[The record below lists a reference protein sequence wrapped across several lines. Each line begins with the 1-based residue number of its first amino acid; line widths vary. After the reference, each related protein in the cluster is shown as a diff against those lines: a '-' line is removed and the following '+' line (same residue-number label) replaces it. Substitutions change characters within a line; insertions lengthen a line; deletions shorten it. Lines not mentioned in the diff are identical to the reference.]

1 MIMGDTAVVIMA
13 AGKGKRMKSNL
24 PKVLH
29 NLAGKPILNYV
40 LDTVDQLKAKRKI
53 LIIGYKSVQTRE
65 LIGDKI
71 EYVEQKEQLGTAHAV
86 LQTKKLLSNFKGDVL
101 ILSGDVPFLT
111 VKTLK
116 KLLKYHQANN
126 FCCTL
131 VSAILKNPKGYG
143 RIIRDKKGDI
153 KGIIEE
159 VDLSAD
165 KNKIGEVNS
174 GIYCF
179 NKEKLF
185 QTLKKIT
192 TDNRQREY
200 YLTDTVKILLSEG
213 LNIGN
218 IIIKDYSEIL
228 GINNRLD
235 LADASKK
242 VYQKT
247 IQDLM
252 VQGVTIVDTNS
263 TFIEQGVKIGQDSI
277 IYPFTIIEKNTK
289 IGKNCIIGPNSHL
302 IDSKIGKGV
311 KVWASIIEDSNI
323 EEEAKIGPYAHLRPG
338 TVVKKGAKIG
348 NFVEVKKSTIGEG
361 SKASHLTYLGDTI
374 IGKRVNIGA
383 GTITCNYD
391 GEKKNKT
398 IIEDGVFIGS
408 NNTLVAP
415 VKLGK
420 DSYTGAGST
429 ITEDV
434 PPGNLA
440 IARSRQKNISGW
452 RKKKKK
458 DKKIKLSK
466 IKF

>member
-1 MIMGDTAVVIMA
+1 MIMSDTAVIIMA

-40 LDTVDQLKAKRKI
+40 SDTVSQLEAKRKI
-53 LIIGYKSVQTRE
+53 LVVGYKGDKIRE

-71 EYVEQKEQLGTAHAV
+71 EFVEQKEQLGTAHAV
-86 LQTKKLLSNFKGDVL
+86 LQTEKLLSGFKGDVL

-116 KLLKYHQANN
+116 GLLKYHQNNN

-131 VSAILKNPKGYG
+131 LSTILKNPKGYG
-143 RIIRDKKGDI
+143 RIIRDKKGEL

-159 VDLSAD
+159 VDLSPE
-165 KNKIGEVNS
+165 KKKITEINS

-185 QTLKKIT
+185 QALEKVTK
-192 TDNRQREY
+192 DNKQGEY
-200 YLTDTVKILLSEG
+200 YLTDTVKILLGEG
-213 LNIGN
+213 LTIGN
-218 IIIKDYSEIL
+218 IIVKDYSEIL

-235 LADASKK
+235 LTDASQK

-247 IQDLM
+247 LQDLM
-252 VQGVTIVDTNS
+252 LQGVTVVDPNS
-263 TFIEQGVKIGQDSI
+263 TFIEQGVKIGQV
-277 IYPFTIIEKNTK
+277 
-289 IGKNCIIGPNSHL
+289 GPYSHL
-302 IDSKIGKGV
+302 IDADIGKGV
-311 KVWASIIEDSNI
+311 KVWASIIESSI
-323 EEEAKIGPYAHLRPG
+323 VKEGAKIGPYAHLRPE
-338 TVVKKGAKIG
+338 TVVEKGAKIG
-348 NFVEVKKSTIGEG
+348 NFVELKKTIVGEG
-361 SKASHLTYLGDTI
+361 SKASHLTYLGDAT
-374 IGKRVNIGA
+374 IGKKVNIGA

-408 NNTLVAP
+408 NNSLVAP

-434 PPGNLA
+434 PAENLA

-452 RKKKKK
+452 QKKKKE
-458 DKKIKLSK
+458 KKGR
-466 IKF
+466 

>member
-1 MIMGDTAVVIMA
+1 MGDTAVIIMA

-24 PKVLH
+24 PKALH

-40 LDTVDQLKAKRKI
+40 LDTVDQLEAKRKI
-53 LIIGYKSVQTRE
+53 LIVGYKSDQIRE

-86 LQTKKLLSNFKGDVL
+86 LQTKKLLSDFKGDVL

-111 VKTLK
+111 VKILK
-116 KLLKYHQANN
+116 NLLKYHQANN

-131 VSAILKNPKGYG
+131 LSTILKNPKGYG
-143 RIIRDKKGDI
+143 RIIRDKKGEI

-165 KNKIGEVNS
+165 KKKITEVNS
-174 GIYCF
+174 GIYCV
-179 NKEKLF
+179 NKDKLF
-185 QTLKKIT
+185 QALEKIT
-192 TDNRQREY
+192 PDNKQGEY
-200 YLTDTVKILLSEG
+200 YLTDSVEILLKEG
-213 LNIGN
+213 LTVGN
-218 IIIKDYSEIL
+218 IIVKDYSEIL
-228 GINNRLD
+228 GINSRLD
-235 LADASKK
+235 LTDASQK

-247 IQDLM
+247 LQDLM
-252 VQGVTIVDTNS
+252 LQGVTIVDPNS
-263 TFIEQGVKIGQDSI
+263 TFIERGVKIGQDTI
-277 IYPFTIIEKNTK
+277 IYPFTIIEKDTK
-289 IGKNCIIGPNSHL
+289 IESGCLIGPYSHL
-302 IDSKIGKGV
+302 IDADIGKGV
-311 KVWASIIEDSNI
+311 RVWASIIESSTVK
-323 EEEAKIGPYAHLRPG
+323 EEANIGPYAHLRPE
-338 TVVKKGAKIG
+338 TVVEKGAKIG
-348 NFVEVKKSTIGEG
+348 NFVEVKKSTIGED
-361 SKASHLTYLGDTI
+361 SKASHLTYLGDAI
-374 IGKRVNIGA
+374 IGKKVNIGA

-391 GEKKNKT
+391 GEKKYKT

-458 DKKIKLSK
+458 DKK
-466 IKF
+466 

>member
-1 MIMGDTAVVIMA
+1 MGDTAVIIMA

-40 LDTVDQLKAKRKI
+40 LDTIYQLEAKRKI
-53 LIIGYKSVQTRE
+53 LIVGYKSDQIRE

-86 LQTKKLLSNFKGDVL
+86 LQTKKLLSDFKGDVL

-111 VKTLK
+111 VKILK

-131 VSAILKNPKGYG
+131 VSTILKNPKGYG
-143 RIIRDKKGDI
+143 RIIRDKKGEI

-165 KNKIGEVNS
+165 KKKITEVNS
-174 GIYCF
+174 GIYCV
-179 NKEKLF
+179 NKDKLF
-185 QTLKKIT
+185 QALEKIT
-192 TDNRQREY
+192 PDNKQGEY
-200 YLTDTVKILLSEG
+200 YLTDSVEILLKEG
-213 LNIGN
+213 LTVGN
-218 IIIKDYSEIL
+218 IIVKDYSEIL
-228 GINNRLD
+228 GINSRLD
-235 LADASKK
+235 LTDASQK

-247 IQDLM
+247 LQDLM
-252 VQGVTIVDTNS
+252 LQGVTIVDPNS
-263 TFIEQGVKIGQDSI
+263 TFIEQGVKIGQDTI
-277 IYPFTIIEKNTK
+277 IYPFTIIEKDTK
-289 IGKNCIIGPNSHL
+289 IESGCLIGPYSHL
-302 IDSKIGKGV
+302 IDADIGKGV
-311 KVWASIIEDSNI
+311 RVWASIIESSTVKEGAN
-323 EEEAKIGPYAHLRPG
+323 IGPYAHLRPE
-338 TVVKKGAKIG
+338 TVVEKGAKIG
-348 NFVEVKKSTIGEG
+348 NFVEVKKSTIGED
-361 SKASHLTYLGDTI
+361 SKASHLTYLGDAV
-374 IGKRVNIGA
+374 IGKKVNIGA

-391 GEKKNKT
+391 GEKKYKT

-458 DKKIKLSK
+458 DKK
-466 IKF
+466 

>member
-1 MIMGDTAVVIMA
+1 MIMGDTAVIIMA

-29 NLAGKPILNYV
+29 NLAGKSILNYV
-40 LDTVDQLKAKRKI
+40 LDTVNQLEAKRKI
-53 LIIGYKSVQTRE
+53 LIVGYKSDKIRE

-86 LQTKKLLSNFKGDVL
+86 LETKKLLSDFKGDVL

-111 VKTLK
+111 VKILK

-131 VSAILKNPKGYG
+131 VSTILKNPKGYG
-143 RIIRDKKGDI
+143 RIIRNKKGEI

-165 KNKIGEVNS
+165 KKKITEVNS
-174 GIYCF
+174 GIYCV
-179 NKEKLF
+179 NKDKLF
-185 QTLKKIT
+185 QALEKIT
-192 TDNRQREY
+192 PDNKQGEY
-200 YLTDTVKILLSEG
+200 YLTDSIEILLKEG
-213 LNIGN
+213 LTVGN
-218 IIIKDYSEIL
+218 IIVKDYSEIL
-228 GINNRLD
+228 GINSRLD
-235 LADASKK
+235 LADASQK

-247 IQDLM
+247 LQDLM
-252 VQGVTIVDTNS
+252 LQGVTIIDSNS
-263 TFIEQGVKIGQDSI
+263 TFIERGVKIGQDTI
-277 IYPFTIIEKNTK
+277 IYPFTIIEKDTK
-289 IGKNCIIGPNSHL
+289 IESGCLIGPYSHL
-302 IDSKIGKGV
+302 IDADIGKGV
-311 KVWASIIEDSNI
+311 RVWASIIESSTVKEGAN
-323 EEEAKIGPYAHLRPG
+323 IGPYAHLRPE
-338 TVVKKGAKIG
+338 TVVEKGAKIG
-348 NFVEVKKSTIGEG
+348 NFVEVKKSTIGED
-361 SKASHLTYLGDTI
+361 SKASHLTYLGDAI
-374 IGKRVNIGA
+374 VGKRVNIGA

-391 GEKKNKT
+391 GEKKYKT
-398 IIEDGVFIGS
+398 VIEDEVFIGS

-434 PPGNLA
+434 PAGNLA
-440 IARSRQKNISGW
+440 IARSRQRNISGW

-458 DKKIKLSK
+458 DKK
-466 IKF
+466 

>member
-1 MIMGDTAVVIMA
+1 MGDTAVIIMA

-40 LDTVDQLKAKRKI
+40 LDTVDQLEAKRKI
-53 LIIGYKSVQTRE
+53 LIVGYKSDQIRE

-86 LQTKKLLSNFKGDVL
+86 LETKKLLSDFKGDVL

-111 VKTLK
+111 VKILK

-131 VSAILKNPKGYG
+131 VSTILKKPKGYG
-143 RIIRDKKGDI
+143 RIIRDKKGEI

-165 KNKIGEVNS
+165 KKKITEVNS

-179 NKEKLF
+179 NKDKLF
-185 QTLKKIT
+185 RALEKIT
-192 TDNRQREY
+192 PDNKQGEY
-200 YLTDTVKILLSEG
+200 YLTDSVEILLKEG
-213 LNIGN
+213 LTVGN
-218 IIIKDYSEIL
+218 IIVRDYSQIL
-228 GINNRLD
+228 GINSRLD
-235 LADASKK
+235 LTDASQK

-247 IQDLM
+247 LQDLM
-252 VQGVTIVDTNS
+252 LQGVTIVDPNS
-263 TFIEQGVKIGQDSI
+263 TFIERGVKIGQDTI
-277 IYPFTIIEKNTK
+277 IYPFTIIEKDTK
-289 IGKNCIIGPNSHL
+289 IESGCLIGPYSHL
-302 IDSKIGKGV
+302 IDADIGKGV
-311 KVWASIIEDSNI
+311 RVWASIIESSTVKERAN
-323 EEEAKIGPYAHLRPG
+323 IGPYAHLRPE
-338 TVVKKGAKIG
+338 TVVEKGAKIG
-348 NFVEVKKSTIGEG
+348 NFVEVKKSTIGED
-361 SKASHLTYLGDTI
+361 SKASHLTYLGDAI
-374 IGKRVNIGA
+374 VGKRVNIGA

-391 GEKKNKT
+391 GEKKHKT
-398 IIEDGVFIGS
+398 VIEDGVFIGS

-434 PPGNLA
+434 PAGNLA
-440 IARSRQKNISGW
+440 IARSRQRNISGW

-458 DKKIKLSK
+458 NKE
-466 IKF
+466 

>member
-1 MIMGDTAVVIMA
+1 MIMRDTAVIIMA

-53 LIIGYKSVQTRE
+53 LIVGHKSDQIRE

-71 EYVEQKEQLGTAHAV
+71 DYVEQKKQLGTAHAV

-111 VKTLK
+111 VKILK

-131 VSAILKNPKGYG
+131 VSTILKNPKGYG
-143 RIIRDKKGDI
+143 RIIRDKKGEI

-165 KNKIGEVNS
+165 KKKITEVNS
-174 GIYCF
+174 GIYCA
-179 NKEKLF
+179 NKDKLF
-185 QTLKKIT
+185 QALEKIT
-192 TDNRQREY
+192 PDNKQGEY
-200 YLTDTVKILLSEG
+200 YLTDSVEILLKEG
-213 LNIGN
+213 LTVGN
-218 IIIKDYSEIL
+218 IIVKDYSEIL
-228 GINNRLD
+228 GINSRLD
-235 LADASKK
+235 LTDASQK

-247 IQDLM
+247 LQDLM
-252 VQGVTIVDTNS
+252 LQGVTIVDPNS
-263 TFIEQGVKIGQDSI
+263 TFIEQGVKIGQDTI
-277 IYPFTIIEKNTK
+277 IYPFTIIEKDTK
-289 IGKNCIIGPNSHL
+289 IESGCLIGPYSHL
-302 IDSKIGKGV
+302 IDADIGKGV
-311 KVWASIIEDSNI
+311 RVWASIIESSTVKEGAN
-323 EEEAKIGPYAHLRPG
+323 IGPYTHLRPE
-338 TVVKKGAKIG
+338 TVVEKGAKIG
-348 NFVEVKKSTIGEG
+348 NFVEVKKSTIGEY
-361 SKASHLTYLGDTI
+361 SKASHLTYLGDAI
-374 IGKRVNIGA
+374 IGKKVNIGA

-391 GEKKNKT
+391 GEKKYKT

-458 DKKIKLSK
+458 DKK
-466 IKF
+466 

>member
-1 MIMGDTAVVIMA
+1 MA

-40 LDTVDQLKAKRKI
+40 LDTVSQLEAKRKI
-53 LIIGYKSVQTRE
+53 LIVGYKSDRIRE
-65 LIGDKI
+65 LISDKI
-71 EYVEQKEQLGTAHAV
+71 EYVEQNEQLGTAHAV
-86 LQTKKLLSNFKGDVL
+86 LQTKKLLSGFKGNIL

-111 VKTLK
+111 VKILK
-116 KLLKYHQANN
+116 RLLKYHKANN

-131 VSAILKNPKGYG
+131 LSTVLKKPKGYG
-143 RIIRDKKGDI
+143 RIIRDKMGEI

-159 VDLSAD
+159 VDLSTD
-165 KNKIGEVNS
+165 KKKITEINS

-185 QTLKKIT
+185 QALEKVSK
-192 TDNRQREY
+192 NNKQGEY
-200 YLTDTVKILLSEG
+200 YLTDTVKILLGEG
-213 LNIGN
+213 LTVGN
-218 IIIKDYSEIL
+218 VIVKDYSEIL

-235 LADASKK
+235 LANAFQK

-247 IQDLM
+247 LQDLM
-252 VQGVTIVDTNS
+252 LQGVTVVDPNS
-263 TFIEQGVKIGQDSI
+263 TFVEQGVKIGQDSI
-277 IYPFTIIEKNTK
+277 IYPFTIIEKDTK
-289 IGKNCIIGPNSHL
+289 IGSSCLIGPYSHL
-302 IDSKIGKGV
+302 IDADIGKGV
-311 KVWASIIEDSNI
+311 RIWASIIESSIVKEGAN
-323 EEEAKIGPYAHLRPG
+323 IGPYAHLRPE
-338 TVVKKGAKIG
+338 TVVEKGAKIG
-348 NFVEVKKSTIGEG
+348 NFVELKKTIMGEG
-361 SKASHLTYLGDTI
+361 SKASHLTYLGDTT
-374 IGKRVNIGA
+374 IGKRANIGA

-408 NNTLVAP
+408 NNSLVAP

-434 PPGNLA
+434 PADNLA

-452 RKKKKK
+452 RKKKKEK
-458 DKKIKLSK
+458 EGR
-466 IKF
+466 

>member
-1 MIMGDTAVVIMA
+1 MIMGNTAVIIMA

-40 LDTVDQLKAKRKI
+40 LDTIYQLEAKRKI
-53 LIIGYKSVQTRE
+53 LIVGYKSDQIRE

-86 LQTKKLLSNFKGDVL
+86 LQTNKLLSDFKGDVL

-111 VKTLK
+111 VKILK

-131 VSAILKNPKGYG
+131 VSTILKNPKGYG
-143 RIIRDKKGDI
+143 RIIRDKKGEI

-165 KNKIGEVNS
+165 KKKITEVNS
-174 GIYCF
+174 GIYCV
-179 NKEKLF
+179 NKDKLF
-185 QTLKKIT
+185 QALEKIT
-192 TDNRQREY
+192 PDNKQGEY
-200 YLTDTVKILLSEG
+200 YLTDSVEILLKEG
-213 LNIGN
+213 LTVGN
-218 IIIKDYSEIL
+218 IIVKDYSEIL
-228 GINNRLD
+228 GINSRLD
-235 LADASKK
+235 LTDASQK

-247 IQDLM
+247 LQDLM
-252 VQGVTIVDTNS
+252 LQGVTIVDPNS
-263 TFIEQGVKIGQDSI
+263 TFIEQGVKIGQDTI
-277 IYPFTIIEKNTK
+277 IYPFTIIEKDTK
-289 IGKNCIIGPNSHL
+289 IESGCLIGPYSHL
-302 IDSKIGKGV
+302 IDADIGKGV
-311 KVWASIIEDSNI
+311 RVWASIIESSTVKEGAN
-323 EEEAKIGPYAHLRPG
+323 IGPYAHLRPE
-338 TVVKKGAKIG
+338 TVVEKGAKIG
-348 NFVEVKKSTIGEG
+348 NFVEVKKSTIGED
-361 SKASHLTYLGDTI
+361 SKASHLTYLGDAI
-374 IGKRVNIGA
+374 IGKKVNIGA

-391 GEKKNKT
+391 GEKKHKT
-398 IIEDGVFIGS
+398 IIEDEVFVGS

-458 DKKIKLSK
+458 DKK
-466 IKF
+466 

>member
-1 MIMGDTAVVIMA
+1 MIMGDTAVIIMA

-40 LDTVDQLKAKRKI
+40 LETVNQLEVKRKI
-53 LIIGYKSVQTRE
+53 LIVGYKSDKIRE

-71 EYVEQKEQLGTAHAV
+71 ESVEQREQLGTAHAV
-86 LQTKKLLSNFKGDVL
+86 SQTKKLLSGFKGDVL

-116 KLLKYHQANN
+116 RLLKYHQDNN

-131 VSAILKNPKGYG
+131 LSAVLKKPKGYG
-143 RIIRDKKGDI
+143 RIIRDKKGEI

-159 VDLSAD
+159 ADLSAD
-165 KNKIGEVNS
+165 RKKINEINS

-185 QTLKKIT
+185 QVLEKIT
-192 TDNRQREY
+192 TDNKQGEY
-200 YLTDTVKILLSEG
+200 YLTDTVKILLNEG
-213 LNIGN
+213 LTIGN

-235 LADASKK
+235 LANASKK

-247 IQDLM
+247 LQDLM

-302 IDSKIGKGV
+302 IDSRIGKGV

-434 PPGNLA
+434 PTGNLA

-458 DKKIKLSK
+458 DKK
-466 IKF
+466 

>member
-1 MIMGDTAVVIMA
+1 MIMGDTAVIIMA

-40 LDTVDQLKAKRKI
+40 LDTVDQLEAKRKI
-53 LIIGYKSVQTRE
+53 LIVGYKSDKIRE
-65 LIGDKI
+65 LIGDNI
-71 EYVEQKEQLGTAHAV
+71 ECVEQKEQLGTAHAV
-86 LQTKKLLSNFKGDVL
+86 LQTKKLLSDFKGDVL

-111 VKTLK
+111 VKIIK

-131 VSAILKNPKGYG
+131 VSTILKNPKGYG
-143 RIIRDKKGDI
+143 RIIRDKKGEI

-165 KNKIGEVNS
+165 KKKITEINS
-174 GIYCF
+174 GIYCV
-179 NKEKLF
+179 NKDKLF
-185 QTLKKIT
+185 QALEKIT
-192 TDNRQREY
+192 PDNKQGEY
-200 YLTDTVKILLSEG
+200 YLTDSVEILLKER
-213 LNIGN
+213 LTVGN
-218 IIIKDYSEIL
+218 IIVKDYSEIL
-228 GINNRLD
+228 GINSRLD
-235 LADASKK
+235 LADASQK

-247 IQDLM
+247 LQDLM
-252 VQGVTIVDTNS
+252 LQGVTVVDPNS
-263 TFIEQGVKIGQDSI
+263 TFIEQGVKIGQDTI
-277 IYPFTIIEKNTK
+277 IYPFTIIEKDTK
-289 IGKNCIIGPNSHL
+289 IESGCFIGPYSHL
-302 IDSKIGKGV
+302 IDADIGKGV
-311 KVWASIIEDSNI
+311 RVWASIIESSTVKEGAN
-323 EEEAKIGPYAHLRPG
+323 IGPYAHLRPE
-338 TVVKKGAKIG
+338 TVVEKGAKIG

-361 SKASHLTYLGDTI
+361 SKVSHLTYLGDAI

-391 GEKKNKT
+391 GEKKYKT
-398 IIEDGVFIGS
+398 IIENEVFIGS

-458 DKKIKLSK
+458 DKK
-466 IKF
+466 

>member
-1 MIMGDTAVVIMA
+1 MTDTAVIIMA

-40 LDTVDQLKAKRKI
+40 SDTVSQLEAKRKI
-53 LIIGYKSVQTRE
+53 LVVGCKSDKIRE

-71 EYVEQKEQLGTAHAV
+71 EFVEQKEQLGTAHAV
-86 LQTKKLLSNFKGDVL
+86 LQTEKLLSGFKGDVL

-111 VKTLK
+111 IKTLK
-116 KLLKYHQANN
+116 KLLKYHQNNN

-131 VSAILKNPKGYG
+131 LSTILKNPKGYG
-143 RIIRDKKGDI
+143 RIIRDKKGEL

-159 VDLSAD
+159 VDLSPE
-165 KNKIGEVNS
+165 KKKITEINS

-185 QTLKKIT
+185 QTLEKVTK
-192 TDNRQREY
+192 DNKQGEY
-200 YLTDTVKILLSEG
+200 YLTDTVKILLEEG
-213 LNIGN
+213 LTVGN
-218 IIIKDYSEIL
+218 IIVKDCSEIL

-235 LADASKK
+235 LADASQK

-247 IQDLM
+247 LQDLM
-252 VQGVTIVDTNS
+252 LQGVTIVDPNS

-277 IYPFTIIEKNTK
+277 IYPFTIIEKDTK
-289 IGKNCIIGPNSHL
+289 IGSSCLIGPYSHL
-302 IDSKIGKGV
+302 IDADIRKGV
-311 KVWASIIEDSNI
+311 RVWASIIESSTIKEGAN
-323 EEEAKIGPYAHLRPG
+323 IGPYAHLRPE
-338 TVVKKGAKIG
+338 TVVEKGAKIG
-348 NFVEVKKSTIGEG
+348 NFVEVKNTIIGEG
-361 SKASHLTYLGDTI
+361 SKASHLTYLGDAT
-374 IGKRVNIGA
+374 IGKKVNIGA

-391 GEKKNKT
+391 GEKKYKT
-398 IIEDGVFIGS
+398 VIEDGVFIGS
-408 NNTLVAP
+408 NNTLIAP

-434 PPGNLA
+434 PEGNLA
-440 IARSRQKNISGW
+440 IARSGQRNISGW

-458 DKKIKLSK
+458 DKS
-466 IKF
+466 

>member
-1 MIMGDTAVVIMA
+1 MIMGDTAVIIMA

-40 LDTVDQLKAKRKI
+40 LETVNQLEVKRKI
-53 LIIGYKSVQTRE
+53 LIVGYKSNKIRE

-71 EYVEQKEQLGTAHAV
+71 ESVEQKEQLGTAHAV
-86 LQTKKLLSNFKGDVL
+86 LITKKLLSGFKGDVL

-111 VKTLK
+111 IKTLK
-116 KLLKYHQANN
+116 KLLKYHQDNN

-131 VSAILKNPKGYG
+131 LSAVLKKPKGYG
-143 RIIRDKKGDI
+143 RIIRDKKGEI

-159 VDLSAD
+159 ADLSAD
-165 KNKIGEVNS
+165 RKKINEINS

-185 QTLKKIT
+185 QVLEKIT
-192 TDNRQREY
+192 TDNKQGEY
-200 YLTDTVKILLSEG
+200 YLTDTIKILLNEG
-213 LNIGN
+213 LTIGN

-242 VYQKT
+242 VNQKT
-247 IQDLM
+247 LQDLM

-302 IDSKIGKGV
+302 IDSRIEKGV
-311 KVWASIIEDSNI
+311 KVWASTIEDSNI

-415 VKLGK
+415 VKLWK

-434 PPGNLA
+434 PAGNLA

-458 DKKIKLSK
+458 DKK
-466 IKF
+466 

>member
-1 MIMGDTAVVIMA
+1 MSDTAVIIMA

-24 PKVLH
+24 PKVIH

-40 LDTVDQLKAKRKI
+40 LEKVSQLEAKRKI
-53 LIIGYKSVQTRE
+53 LVVGYKSDKIKE

-86 LQTKKLLSNFKGDVL
+86 LQTKKLLSAFKGDVL

-111 VKTLK
+111 VKTINR
-116 KLLKYHQANN
+116 LLKYHQTNN

-131 VSAILKNPKGYG
+131 LSAVLKNPEGYG
-143 RIIRDKKGDI
+143 RIIRDKKGEI

-159 VDLSAD
+159 VDLSTD
-165 KNKIGEVNS
+165 KKRITEINS

-185 QTLKKIT
+185 QALEKVAPNNK
-192 TDNRQREY
+192 QGEY
-200 YLTDTVKILLSEG
+200 YLTDTVKILLEEG
-213 LNIGN
+213 LTIGN
-218 IIIKDYSEIL
+218 IIVKDYSEIL

-235 LADASKK
+235 LADASQK

-247 IQDLM
+247 LQDLM
-252 VQGVTIVDTNS
+252 LQGVTVVDPNS

-277 IYPFTIIEKNTK
+277 IYPFTIIEKDTK
-289 IGKNCIIGPNSHL
+289 IGSNCFIGPYSHL
-302 IDSKIGKGV
+302 IDADIGERV
-311 KVWASIIEDSNI
+311 RVWASLIESSTVK
-323 EEEAKIGPYAHLRPG
+323 EGAKIGPYAHLRPK
-338 TVVKKGAKIG
+338 TVVEKRAKIG
-348 NFVEVKKSTIGEG
+348 NFVELKKTVMGEG
-361 SKASHLTYLGDTI
+361 SKASHLTYLGDAV
-374 IGKRVNIGA
+374 IGKKVNIGA

-398 IIEDGVFIGS
+398 VIEDGVFIGS
-408 NNTLVAP
+408 NNSLVAP

-434 PPGNLA
+434 PAGNLA
-440 IARSRQKNISGW
+440 VGRSRQKNISGW
-452 RKKKKK
+452 RKKKKENEGK
-458 DKKIKLSK
+458 
-466 IKF
+466 

>member
-1 MIMGDTAVVIMA
+1 MIMGDTAVIIMA

-40 LDTVDQLKAKRKI
+40 LETVNQLEVKRKI
-53 LIIGYKSVQTRE
+53 LIVGYKSNKIRE

-71 EYVEQKEQLGTAHAV
+71 ESVEQKEQLGTAHAV
-86 LQTKKLLSNFKGDVL
+86 LITKKLLSGFKGDVL

-111 VKTLK
+111 IKTLK
-116 KLLKYHQANN
+116 KLLKYHQDNN

-131 VSAILKNPKGYG
+131 LSAVLKKPKGYG
-143 RIIRDKKGDI
+143 RIIRDKKGEI

-159 VDLSAD
+159 ADLSAD
-165 KNKIGEVNS
+165 RKKINEINS

-185 QTLKKIT
+185 QVLEKIT
-192 TDNRQREY
+192 TDNKQGEY
-200 YLTDTVKILLSEG
+200 YLTDTVKILLNEG
-213 LNIGN
+213 LTIGN

-228 GINNRLD
+228 GINNRSD

-242 VYQKT
+242 VNQKT
-247 IQDLM
+247 LQDLM

-302 IDSKIGKGV
+302 IDSRIEKGV
-311 KVWASIIEDSNI
+311 KVWASTIEDSNI

-434 PPGNLA
+434 PAGNLA

-458 DKKIKLSK
+458 DKK
-466 IKF
+466 

>member
-1 MIMGDTAVVIMA
+1 MTDTAVIIMA

-40 LDTVDQLKAKRKI
+40 SDTVSQLEAKRKI
-53 LIIGYKSVQTRE
+53 LVVGCKSDKIRE

-71 EYVEQKEQLGTAHAV
+71 EFVEQKEQLGTAHAV
-86 LQTKKLLSNFKGDVL
+86 LQTEKLLSGFKGDVL

-116 KLLKYHQANN
+116 KLLKYHQNNN

-131 VSAILKNPKGYG
+131 LSTILKNPKGYG
-143 RIIRDKKGDI
+143 RIIRDKKGEL

-159 VDLSAD
+159 VDLSPE
-165 KNKIGEVNS
+165 KKKITEINS

-185 QTLKKIT
+185 QTLEKVTK
-192 TDNRQREY
+192 DNKQGEY
-200 YLTDTVKILLSEG
+200 YLTDTVKILLEEG
-213 LNIGN
+213 LTVGN
-218 IIIKDYSEIL
+218 IIVKDCSEIL

-235 LADASKK
+235 LADASQK

-247 IQDLM
+247 LQDLM
-252 VQGVTIVDTNS
+252 LQGVTIIDPNS

-277 IYPFTIIEKNTK
+277 IYPFTIIEKDTK
-289 IGKNCIIGPNSHL
+289 IGSSCLIGPYSHL
-302 IDSKIGKGV
+302 IDADIRKGV
-311 KVWASIIEDSNI
+311 RVWASIIESSTIKEGAN
-323 EEEAKIGPYAHLRPG
+323 IGPYAHLRPE
-338 TVVKKGAKIG
+338 TVVEKGAKIG
-348 NFVEVKKSTIGEG
+348 NFVEVKNTIIGEG
-361 SKASHLTYLGDTI
+361 SKASHLTYLGDAT
-374 IGKRVNIGA
+374 IGKKVNIGA

-391 GEKKNKT
+391 GEKKYKT
-398 IIEDGVFIGS
+398 VIEDGVFIGS
-408 NNTLVAP
+408 NNTLIAP

-434 PPGNLA
+434 PEGNLA
-440 IARSRQKNISGW
+440 IARSRQRNISGW

-458 DKKIKLSK
+458 DKS
-466 IKF
+466 